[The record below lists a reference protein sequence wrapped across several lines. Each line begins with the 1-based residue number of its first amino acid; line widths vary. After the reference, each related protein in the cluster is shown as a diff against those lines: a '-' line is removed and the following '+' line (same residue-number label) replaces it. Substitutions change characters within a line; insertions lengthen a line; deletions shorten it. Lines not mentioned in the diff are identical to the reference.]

1 MLNKMGIGISS
12 EKGGH
17 LFCEQC
23 GQTFPIRAKYRDVT
37 RHLGSHEPIYG
48 ELQDCIV
55 CHCDVEECP
64 NYTLNNFFDLRETNG
79 QFYFN
84 IHQHNIPM
92 CEHMWANAKNLV
104 DESLAD
110 RKEEVT
116 ERGITK
122 WCPHCLRRVPKSCE
136 TCPECGGKL
145 DKVETGMVG
154 KSYKRDSGRKT

>member
-79 QFYFN
+79 QFYLIFTN
-84 IHQHNIPM
+84 TIFRCASTCGLTPRN
-92 CEHMWANAKNLV
+92 
-104 DESLAD
+104 SLMSPLQ
-110 RKEEVT
+110 T
-116 ERGITK
+116 E
-122 WCPHCLRRVPKSCE
+122 
-136 TCPECGGKL
+136 
-145 DKVETGMVG
+145 
-154 KSYKRDSGRKT
+154 